1 MTPSP
6 RLVSKTIRMQFQDE
20 GYIIDQRKH
29 GEKSLILTVL
39 TRHHGKMIG
48 YVKNCLSKKSLGIYQ
63 LGNHIAIDAYA
74 RTQENMWSFRV
85 ELVEPCAVNFIN
97 DFNKLSI
104 LSAFCSLTKDTLPQE
119 DNLERFY
126 YYIESFFSFINE
138 ENWLT
143 HYAYFEFYLL
153 EYLGI
158 GLDLSECSATG
169 TKENLR
175 YVSPKTGKA
184 VCAQA
189 GEPYKDRLFDY
200 PEFIITHN
208 YTPTPKEIYEL
219 LRMTEF
225 FLRKNFFQ
233 IHGLKF
239 PENRATLLST
249 LRLSSD

>member
-1 MTPSP
+1 MPLP
-6 RLVSKTIRMQFQDE
+6 KLVSKTIRMQFQDE

-29 GEKSLILTVL
+29 GERSLILTVL
-39 TRHHGKMIG
+39 TRQHGKIIG
-48 YVKNCLSKKSLGIYQ
+48 YVKNCLTKKSLGIYQ
-63 LGNHIAIDAYA
+63 LGNHISIDAYA
-74 RTQENMWSFRV
+74 RIEENMWSLKV
-85 ELVEPCAVNFIN
+85 ELAEPCAVNFMG
-97 DFNKLSI
+97 DFNKLST

-138 ENWLT
+138 ENWLA

-169 TKENLR
+169 AKEDLR

-189 GEPYKDRLFDY
+189 GEPYKDRLFTY
-200 PEFIITHN
+200 PKFIIQQN
-208 YTPTPKEIYEL
+208 YTPQRTEINDL
-219 LRMTEF
+219 LKMTEF

-233 IHGLKF
+233 THGLKF
-239 PENRATLLST
+239 PENRANLLST
-249 LRLSSD
+249 LRLSSN

>member
-1 MTPSP
+1 MMLSP
-6 RLVSKTIRMQFQDE
+6 KHVSKTIRMQFQDE

-39 TRHHGKMIG
+39 TRQHGKIIG
-48 YVKNCLSKKSLGIYQ
+48 YVKNCLNKKSLGIYQ
-63 LGNHIAIDAYA
+63 LGNLVSIDAYA
-74 RTQENMWSFRV
+74 RIEENMWSFRV
-85 ELVEPCAVNFIN
+85 ELCEPTSVNFISN
-97 DFNKLSI
+97 FNKLST
-104 LSAFCSLTKDTLPQE
+104 LSAFCTLTKETLPQE

-126 YYIESFFSFINE
+126 YYIESFFSFIND

-175 YVSPKTGKA
+175 YISPKTGKA

-189 GEPYKDRLFDY
+189 GEPYKDRLSAY
-200 PEFIITHN
+200 PEFIIKQN
-208 YTPTPKEIYEL
+208 YTPTQKEIYEL

-233 IHGLKF
+233 THGLKF
-239 PENRATLLST
+239 PENRASLLST

>member
-1 MTPSP
+1 MPLP
-6 RLVSKTIRMQFQDE
+6 KRVSKTIRMQFQDE

-39 TRHHGKMIG
+39 TRQHGKIIG
-48 YVKNCLSKKSLGIYQ
+48 YVKNCLNKKSLGIYQ
-63 LGNHIAIDAYA
+63 LGNRVSIDAYT
-74 RTQENMWSFRV
+74 RIEENMWSFRV
-85 ELVEPCAVNFIN
+85 ELCEPTAINFIS
-97 DFNKLSI
+97 DFNKLSA
-104 LSAFCSLTKDTLPQE
+104 LSSFCTLTKDTLPQE

-126 YYIESFFSFINE
+126 YYIESFFSLIND
-138 ENWLT
+138 ENWLA

-189 GEPYKDRLFDY
+189 GAPYKDRLFAY
-200 PEFIITHN
+200 PEFIIKQN

-233 IHGLKF
+233 K
-239 PENRATLLST
+239 TVLLCSQ
-249 LRLSSD
+249 L